1 VQPLATAI
9 EELLYGNRGVHG
21 VAEFAVSCGVI
32 RVRLTPWA
40 GQPTDTVAVFN
51 EARLTSVETY
61 PIEPDD
67 LTLPWDVIGFDCYD
81 LGDGRW
87 RFVLHCNVIEW
98 CFESRWPVVTR
109 AGD

>member
-1 VQPLATAI
+1 LATAI
-9 EELLYGNRGVHG
+9 EELLYGNRGIHG
-21 VAEFAVSCGVI
+21 VSELAVSCGVI

-40 GQPTDTVAVFN
+40 GQATDTVAVFN

-81 LGDGRW
+81 LGGGRW